1 MIAVEHGWHVT
12 WSVGSANLTAA
23 AFTGSNVEMMASVT
37 GKRGGKGGAGGG
49 IDRFLDGGFQKLC
62 VPYRRIEQEIVD
74 PRVTDA
80 RARLEAARDALVD
93 ADLRVVCGPA
103 DDLWTLTIAGSLA
116 LPADGVEVVA
126 WPVSVAEDQASPLPE
141 PLRWRLPVARLTA
154 FVAFRLSVPV
164 RGVDDIRMTL
174 RLAGEPGL
182 AGSKLNFV
190 SFTPGTS
197 FRLGQSAG
205 QWREREVLFQLL
217 EPLVGPRTALMNLLQ
232 GGIAR
237 KDRWR
242 RRLENYP
249 RPIDDT
255 IRQRFEAA
263 FHERPDLQ
271 GRLRELL
278 DTWFRRYRSWPAEAR
293 HPRDRVISEL
303 RRMLAGACVRA
314 LEPDLVVL
322 DEFQRFKSLLG
333 TQGAEHDPAADL
345 AQELFQA
352 EAHDGKRVRTLLLS
366 ATPYKLYTADAEIEH
381 EEHYQDFLATTR
393 FLLGDD
399 DARVEELKQ
408 QLSRFGAALRRAAA
422 GEPGQVERVER
433 AKRAVEGFLRDVMAR
448 TERVA
453 ASDDRDAMVT
463 EDRRTTPV
471 TSSDV
476 RQYLAADALF
486 RAVGSQDPMPFW
498 KSAPYL
504 AHFMHGYKFHD
515 RLVEALDTP
524 GPPDK
529 IVDALQRHDS
539 AFLKGATLRSWR
551 SIDPAH
557 AKLRELVGELI
568 DEGLWR
574 LLWMPPTVPYWP
586 LEGPFEGKEHATK
599 RLLFSAWNMVP
610 DVVSAVLSYEA
621 ERLMMGGRLDSYDNP
636 DAQQRPLLR
645 LTQSA
650 AGVRSRHRLLLLLL
664 PCLPLADRA
673 HPLDAP
679 PGQDRRAWVRA
690 QVDDLLADP
699 RLPNPQDGSIDDRW
713 EWAAPLLLDP
723 ELRAFL
729 RAWRDGKLPAWSDG
743 EPLPQPNPDLFGA
756 YIDDLLAVDLQA
768 LGRRPPDLAELLTDV
783 ALGSPAILAARSLSG
798 GSDVGDD
805 TRRRLAA
812 LIAEAFWRLFNR
824 PAVIKLLRQLAAG
837 TAAVRDES
845 AYWRLV
851 LHYCRQGNLQAVLD
865 EQWHL
870 LWDQDSWSE
879 DASADETAAK
889 CARKLV
895 QVVHPARARV
905 HAEFFR
911 GERGE
916 SGATVERDEIR
927 VRTVFALRFGHVRTD
942 DGEHISQDAVRAA
955 FNSPFRPFVLTSTSI
970 GQEGLDFHPW
980 CHRLV
985 HWNLPGN
992 PVDLEQRE
1000 GRIHRYK
1007 GHAVRRNVAA
1017 SHGLDAFVSWSAGD
1031 DLWALMFELADKAAR
1046 EASASDLVPH
1056 WIAPGEHRVERHVP
1070 QLPYTAEVEA
1080 FDRLKRQLA
1089 AYRVVFGQ
1097 PRQEELVTLLDR
1109 AGLDVAR
1116 LRDWAVDLSP
1126 PGIQNQRTT

>member
-1 MIAVEHGWHVT
+1 M
-12 WSVGSANLTAA
+12 
-23 AFTGSNVEMMASVT
+23 
-37 GKRGGKGGAGGG
+37 
-49 IDRFLDGGFQKLC
+49 
-62 VPYRRIEQEIVD
+62 
-74 PRVTDA
+74 
-80 RARLEAARDALVD
+80 
-93 ADLRVVCGPA
+93 
-103 DDLWTLTIAGSLA
+103 
-116 LPADGVEVVA
+116 VA
-126 WPVSVAEDQASPLPE
+126 
-141 PLRWRLPVARLTA
+141 
-154 FVAFRLSVPV
+154 
-164 RGVDDIRMTL
+164 
-174 RLAGEPGL
+174 
-182 AGSKLNFV
+182 
-190 SFTPGTS
+190 
-197 FRLGQSAG
+197 
-205 QWREREVLFQLL
+205 
-217 EPLVGPRTALMNLLQ
+217 
-232 GGIAR
+232 
-237 KDRWR
+237 
-242 RRLENYP
+242 
-249 RPIDDT
+249 
-255 IRQRFEAA
+255 
-263 FHERPDLQ
+263 
-271 GRLRELL
+271 
-278 DTWFRRYRSWPAEAR
+278 
-293 HPRDRVISEL
+293 
-303 RRMLAGACVRA
+303 
-314 LEPDLVVL
+314 
-322 DEFQRFKSLLG
+322 
-333 TQGAEHDPAADL
+333 
-345 AQELFQA
+345 
-352 EAHDGKRVRTLLLS
+352 
-366 ATPYKLYTADAEIEH
+366 
-381 EEHYQDFLATTR
+381 
-393 FLLGDD
+393 
-399 DARVEELKQ
+399 
-408 QLSRFGAALRRAAA
+408 
-422 GEPGQVERVER
+422 
-433 AKRAVEGFLRDVMAR
+433 
-448 TERVA
+448 
-453 ASDDRDAMVT
+453 

-471 TSSDV
+471 TAGDV

-515 RLVEALDTP
+515 LLVDALGTA

-539 AFLKGATLRSWR
+539 AFLKAATLRSWG
-551 SIDPAH
+551 SIDPGN

-574 LLWMPPTVPYWP
+574 VLWMPPTLPYWP
-586 LEGPFEGKEHATK
+586 LEGPFEGKERATK

-610 DVVSAVLSYEA
+610 DVVSAVLSYDA
-621 ERLMMGGRLDSYDNP
+621 ERLMMGGRLDSYDKP
-636 DAQQRPLLR
+636 DEQQRPLLR
-645 LTQSA
+645 LTQST

-673 HPLDAP
+673 HPLGAP

-690 QVDDLLADP
+690 QVDELLANP
-699 RLPNPQDGSIDDRW
+699 RLPNPQEGSIDDRW

-723 ELRAFL
+723 ELPAFL
-729 RAWRDGKLPAWSDG
+729 RAWRDDEVRAWSDN

-756 YIDDLLAVDLQA
+756 YVDDLLAVDLQS
-768 LGRRPPDLAELLTDV
+768 LGRRPPDLAEHLTDL
-783 ALGSPAILAARSLSG
+783 ALGSPAILAARSLRG
-798 GSDVGDD
+798 GSEVGDH

-824 PAVIKLLRQLAAG
+824 PAVISLLRQLAAG

-911 GERGE
+911 AERGA

-927 VRTVFALRFGHVRTD
+927 VRTVFALRFGRHVRTD

-955 FNSPFRPFVLTSTSI
+955 FNSPFRPFVLTSTSV

-1017 SHGLDAFVSWSAGD
+1017 SHADAAFASWSAGD
-1031 DLWALMFELADKAAR
+1031 DIWTLMFELADKAAR
-1046 EASASDLVPH
+1046 TAGKEDLVPH

-1109 AGLDVAR
+1109 AGVDVAS

-1126 PGIQNQRTT
+1126 PVTPGFRS

>member
-1 MIAVEHGWHVT
+1 MKRPSVDASLKPLKSFQRRTVEHAFHRLFMAEDGTGRFLVADE
-12 WSVGSANLTAA
+12 VGLGKTLVARGIIARAIDHLWNDVDRIDIVYICSNGSIARANLPKLQ
-23 AFTGSNVEMMASVT
+23 V
-37 GKRGGKGGAGGG
+37 GGA
-49 IDRFLDGGFQKLC
+49 
-62 VPYRRIEQEIVD
+62 EQ
-74 PRVTDA
+74 RSF
-80 RARLEAARDALVD
+80 
-93 ADLRVVCGPA
+93 
-103 DDLWTLTIAGSLA
+103 TLAT
-116 LPADGVEVVA
+116 
-126 WPVSVAEDQASPLPE
+126 
-141 PLRWRLPVARLTA
+141 RLTMLA
-154 FVAFRLSVPV
+154 TELAPR
-164 RGVDDIRMTL
+164 
-174 RLAGEPGL
+174 AGESGL

-205 QWREREVLFQLL
+205 QGREREVLFQLL
-217 EPLVGPRTALMNLLQ
+217 HPLVGPRTALMNLLQ
-232 GGIAR
+232 GYITKR
-237 KDRWR
+237 DRWR
-242 RRLENYP
+242 QRLENYP

-255 IRQRFEAA
+255 IRQSFEAA
-263 FHERPDLQ
+263 FREQPDLQ

-278 DTWFRRYRSWPAEAR
+278 DTTFRRYHSWPAEAR
-293 HPRDRVISEL
+293 YQRDEVISGL
-303 RRMLAGACVRA
+303 RRVLAGACVEA
-314 LEPDLVVL
+314 LQPDLVIL

-333 TQGAEHDPAADL
+333 TEGAERDAAADL

-393 FLLGDD
+393 FLLGGDD
-399 DARVEELKQ
+399 VRVEELKH
-408 QLSRFGAALRRAAA
+408 QLSHFGAALRRAAA
-422 GEPGQVERVER
+422 GEPGQAERVEL
-433 AKRAVEGFLRDVMAR
+433 AKRAVEGSLRDVMAR

-515 RLVEALDTP
+515 RLVEAIDTP

-529 IVDALQRHDS
+529 IVDALQEHDS
-539 AFLKGATLRSWR
+539 AFLKAATLRSWG
-551 SIDPAH
+551 SVDPAH

-586 LEGPFEGKEHATK
+586 PEGPFEGKERATK

-679 PGQDRRAWVRA
+679 GQDRRAWVRV

-729 RAWRDGKLPAWSDG
+729 RAWRDGKLPAWSDD
-743 EPLPQPNPDLFGA
+743 EPLPQPNPDVFGP
-756 YIDDLLAVDLQA
+756 YVDDLLAVDLQA
-768 LGRRPPDLAELLTDV
+768 LGPRPPDLAAQLTDV
-783 ALGSPAILAARSLSG
+783 ALGSPAILAARSLRG

-824 PAVIKLLRQLAAG
+824 PAVITLLRQLAAG

-851 LHYCRQGNLQAVLD
+851 LQYCRQGNLQAVLD

-889 CARKLV
+889 CARTLV

-911 GERGE
+911 AERGE

-942 DGEHISQDAVRAA
+942 EGEHISQDAVRAA

-1017 SHGLDAFVSWSAGD
+1017 CHALDAFASWRAGED
-1031 DLWALMFELADKAAR
+1031 IWALIFELADTAAR

-1097 PRQEELVTLLDR
+1097 PRQEELVTLLNR
-1109 AGLDVAR
+1109 AGVDVTT

-1126 PGIQNQRTT
+1126 PATANAPNT

>member
-1 MIAVEHGWHVT
+1 MKRPSVEASLKPLKPFQRRTVNHAFHRMFEAQDGTGRFLVADEVGLGKTLVARGIIARAIDHLWNEVDRIDIVYIC
-12 WSVGSANLTAA
+12 SNGSIARANLPKLQ
-23 AFTGSNVEMMASVT
+23 V
-37 GKRGGKGGAGGG
+37 GGA
-49 IDRFLDGGFQKLC
+49 DERSF
-62 VPYRRIEQEIVD
+62 
-74 PRVTDA
+74 
-80 RARLEAARDALVD
+80 AL
-93 ADLRVVCGPA
+93 A
-103 DDLWTLTIAGSLA
+103 T
-116 LPADGVEVVA
+116 
-126 WPVSVAEDQASPLPE
+126 
-141 PLRWRLPVARLTA
+141 RLT
-154 FVAFRLSVPV
+154 
-164 RGVDDIRMTL
+164 M
-174 RLAGEPGL
+174 LATELVHREGESGL

-197 FRLGQSAG
+197 LNIGHSTGRGE
-205 QWREREVLFQLL
+205 EREVLFQLL
-217 EPLVGPRTALMNLLQ
+217 HPLMDQHTALMNLLQ
-232 GGIAR
+232 AGITR
-237 KDRWR
+237 TEDWRWR
-242 RRLENYP
+242 LKKDPRL
-249 RPIDDT
+249 IDGT
-255 IRQRFEAA
+255 IRRRFEAA
-263 FHERPDLQ
+263 FRGQPELEERLK
-271 GRLRELL
+271 GLL
-278 DTWFRRYRSWPAEAR
+278 DTTFRRHHRWPAEAR
-293 HPRDRVISEL
+293 YARDRVIARL
-303 RRMLAGACVRA
+303 RLVLAGACVKA
-314 LEPDLVVL
+314 LEPDLVIL
-322 DEFQRFKSLLG
+322 DEFQRFKNLLG
-333 TQGAEHDPAADL
+333 TQGAERDAAAEL

-352 EAHDGKRVRTLLLS
+352 EAHDGRRVRTLLLS

-381 EEHYQDFLATTR
+381 EDHYQDFLATTR

-408 QLSRFGAALRRAAA
+408 QLSRFGAALTRAAG
-422 GEPGQVERVER
+422 GEPDQVERVAR
-433 AKRAVEGFLRDVMAR
+433 AKRAVEESLRDVMAR

-453 ASDDRDAMVT
+453 ASEDRDAMVA

-471 TSSDV
+471 TASDV

-486 RAVGSQDPMPFW
+486 RAVGNQDPMPFW

-504 AHFMHGYKFHD
+504 AHFMHGYKFHE
-515 RLVEALDTP
+515 LFVQALGTAA
-524 GPPDK
+524 PPDK
-529 IVDALQRHDS
+529 IVDAIQRHDA
-539 AFLKGATLRSWR
+539 AFLKAATLRSWG
-551 SIDPAH
+551 SVDPGH

-574 LLWMPPTVPYWP
+574 LLWMPPTLPYWP

-599 RLLFSAWNMVP
+599 RLLFSAWNVVP

-645 LTQSA
+645 LTQTA

-673 HPLDAP
+673 HPLGAP

-690 QVDDLLADP
+690 QVDGLLADP
-699 RLPNPQDGSIDDRW
+699 RLPNPQAGSIDDQW

-729 RAWRDGKLPAWSDG
+729 RAWRDGELPGASDDAQ
-743 EPLPQPNPDLFGA
+743 LPQPNPDVFGA
-756 YIDDLLAVDLQA
+756 YVDDLLAVDPQS
-768 LGRRPPDLAELLTDV
+768 LGRRPPDLAELLTDL
-783 ALGSPAILAARSLSG
+783 ALGSPAILAARSLKG
-798 GSDVGDD
+798 GSEVGDAA
-805 TRRRLAA
+805 RRRLAA
-812 LIAEAFWRLFNR
+812 LIADAFWRLFNR
-824 PAVIKLLRQLAAG
+824 PAVVSLLRQLAAG
-837 TAAVRDES
+837 TAAVGDES

-870 LWDQDSWSE
+870 LWDQESWSE

-911 GERGE
+911 ARQGE
-916 SGATVERDEIR
+916 SGATVERDAIR
-927 VRTVFALRFGHVRTD
+927 VRTVFALRFGHGRTD
-942 DGEHISQDAVRAA
+942 DGEQISQDAVRAA

-1017 SHGLDAFVSWSAGD
+1017 SHAEDAFAAWCAGD
-1031 DLWALMFELADKAAR
+1031 DIWKLMFELANEAAR
-1046 EASASDLVPH
+1046 AAEESDLVPH
-1056 WIAPGEHRVERHVP
+1056 WLAPGDHRVERHVP

-1109 AGLDVAR
+1109 AGVDVAR

-1126 PGIQNQRTT
+1126 PAIPRPPA

>member
-1 MIAVEHGWHVT
+1 MKKPSVEASLEPLKPFQRRTVEHAFHRLFQAADGTGRFLVADE
-12 WSVGSANLTAA
+12 VGLGKTLVARGIIARAIDHLWNDVERIDIVYICSNGSIARANLPKLQ
-23 AFTGSNVEMMASVT
+23 V
-37 GKRGGKGGAGGG
+37 GGAEE
-49 IDRFLDGGFQKLC
+49 RSF
-62 VPYRRIEQEIVD
+62 
-74 PRVTDA
+74 
-80 RARLEAARDALVD
+80 AL
-93 ADLRVVCGPA
+93 A
-103 DDLWTLTIAGSLA
+103 T
-116 LPADGVEVVA
+116 
-126 WPVSVAEDQASPLPE
+126 
-141 PLRWRLPVARLTA
+141 RLT
-154 FVAFRLSVPV
+154 
-164 RGVDDIRMTL
+164 M
-174 RLAGEPGL
+174 LATELAHGEGESGL

-197 FRLGQSAG
+197 FNLGSSTG
-205 QWREREVLFQLL
+205 RGREREVLFQLL
-217 EPLVGPRTALMNLLQ
+217 DPLVGPRIALMNLLQ
-232 GGIAR
+232 GGIVKR
-237 KDRWR
+237 DRWR
-242 RRLENYP
+242 RRLVDNP

-255 IRQRFEAA
+255 IRQRFETA
-263 FHERPDLQ
+263 FDKLPDLQ
-271 GRLRELL
+271 DKLRGLL
-278 DTWFRRYRSWPAEAR
+278 DTTFRRYHAWPPEVR
-293 HPRDRVISEL
+293 YQRDQVISEA
-303 RRMLAGACVRA
+303 RRVLAGACVEA
-314 LEPDLVVL
+314 LEPDLVIL

-333 TQGAEHDPAADL
+333 TQGAERDAAADL

-352 EAHDGKRVRTLLLS
+352 EAHDGRRVRTLLLS

-381 EEHYQDFLATTR
+381 EEHYEDFLATTR

-408 QLSRFGAALRRAAA
+408 QLSRFGAALRRAAG
-422 GEPGQVERVER
+422 GEPEQAERVER
-433 AKRAVEGFLRDVMAR
+433 AKRAVEGSLRDVMAR

-453 ASDDRDAMVT
+453 ASEDRDAMVA

-471 TSSDV
+471 TASDV
-476 RQYLAADALF
+476 RQYVAADALF

-515 RLVEALDTP
+515 RLVEAIEAP
-524 GPPDK
+524 GPSDK
-529 IVDALQRHDS
+529 IVEALQRHDA
-539 AFLKGATLRSWR
+539 AFLKAATLRSWG
-551 SIDPAH
+551 SIDPGN

-574 LLWMPPTVPYWP
+574 LLWMPPTLPYWP

-599 RLLFSAWNMVP
+599 RLLFSAWNLVP

-645 LTQSA
+645 LTQTA

-673 HPLDAP
+673 HPLGAP

-690 QVDDLLADP
+690 QVEDLLADP
-699 RLPNPQDGSIDDRW
+699 RLPNPRDGSIDDRW
-713 EWAAPLLLDP
+713 EWAAPLVLDP
-723 ELRAFL
+723 DLPAFL
-729 RAWRDGKLPAWSDG
+729 RAWRDGELAGASDN
-743 EPLPQPNPDLFGA
+743 EPLPQPNPDVFGA
-756 YIDDLLAVDLQA
+756 YVDDLLAVDLQS
-768 LGRRPPDLAELLTDV
+768 LGRRPPDLAELLTDL
-783 ALGSPAILAARSLSG
+783 ALGSPAILAARSLRG
-798 GSDVGDD
+798 GSEVGDD

-812 LIAEAFWRLFNR
+812 LIADGFWRLFNR
-824 PAVIKLLRQLAAG
+824 PAVISLLRQIAAG
-837 TAAVRDES
+837 TAAARDES

-895 QVVHPARARV
+895 QVAHPARARV

-911 GERGE
+911 AGQGA
-916 SGATVERDEIR
+916 SGATVERDAIR

-942 DGEHISQDAVRAA
+942 DGEQINQDAVRAA

-1017 SHGLDAFVSWSAGD
+1017 SHADDAFAEWSAGAD
-1031 DLWALMFELADKAAR
+1031 IWKLMFELADQAAR
-1046 EASASDLVPH
+1046 TAEESDLVPH

-1070 QLPYTAEVEA
+1070 QLPYTTEVEA

-1109 AGLDVAR
+1109 AGVDVAR

-1126 PGIQNQRTT
+1126 PVTGDTGDL

>member
-1 MIAVEHGWHVT
+1 MKRPSVDASLEPLKPFQRRTVEHAYHRLFTAEHGTGRFLVADEVGLGKTLVARGIIARAIDHLWNHVERIDIVYIC
-12 WSVGSANLTAA
+12 SNGSIARANLPKLQ
-23 AFTGSNVEMMASVT
+23 V
-37 GKRGGKGGAGGG
+37 GGA
-49 IDRFLDGGFQKLC
+49 DERSF
-62 VPYRRIEQEIVD
+62 
-74 PRVTDA
+74 
-80 RARLEAARDALVD
+80 AL
-93 ADLRVVCGPA
+93 A
-103 DDLWTLTIAGSLA
+103 T
-116 LPADGVEVVA
+116 
-126 WPVSVAEDQASPLPE
+126 
-141 PLRWRLPVARLTA
+141 RLT
-154 FVAFRLSVPV
+154 
-164 RGVDDIRMTL
+164 M
-174 RLAGEPGL
+174 LATELVHREGESGL

-197 FRLGQSAG
+197 LNIGHSTGQG
-205 QWREREVLFQLL
+205 REREVLFQLL
-217 EPLVGPRTALMNLLQ
+217 HPLMDRHTALMNLLQ
-232 GGIAR
+232 GGITR
-237 KDRWR
+237 TEEWRWR
-242 RRLENYP
+242 LKNNPRL
-249 RPIDDT
+249 IDGT
-255 IRQRFEAA
+255 IRRRFEAA
-263 FHERPDLQ
+263 FREQPKLEERLQ
-271 GRLRELL
+271 GLL
-278 DTWFRRYRSWPAEAR
+278 DTTFRRYHSWPAEAR
-293 HPRDRVISEL
+293 HARDRVIAKL
-303 RRMLAGACVRA
+303 RLMLAGACVKA
-314 LEPDLVVL
+314 LEPDLVIL

-333 TQGAEHDPAADL
+333 TQGPERDAAADL
-345 AQELFQA
+345 AQELFDA

-381 EEHYQDFLATTR
+381 EDHYEDFLATTR

-408 QLSRFGAALRRAAA
+408 QLSRFGAALRRAAG
-422 GEPGQVERVER
+422 GEPDQVERVER
-433 AKRAVEGFLRDVMAR
+433 AKRAVEGSLRDVMAR

-453 ASDDRDAMVT
+453 ASEERDAMVA

-471 TSSDV
+471 TASDV

-486 RAVGSQDPMPFW
+486 RAVESQDPMPFW

-504 AHFMHGYKFHD
+504 AHFMHGYKFHEL
-515 RLVEALDTP
+515 LVQALGTP

-529 IVDALQRHDS
+529 IADALQRHDAS
-539 AFLKGATLRSWR
+539 FLKAATLRSWG
-551 SIDPAH
+551 SVDPGH

-574 LLWMPPTVPYWP
+574 LLWMPPTLPYWP
-586 LEGPFEGKEHATK
+586 LEGPVEGKERATK
-599 RLLFSAWNMVP
+599 RLLFSAWNVVP

-645 LTQSA
+645 LTQTA

-673 HPLDAP
+673 HPLAAP

-690 QVDDLLADP
+690 QVDALLADP
-699 RLPNPQDGSIDDRW
+699 RLPNPQAVSIDDRW

-723 ELRAFL
+723 ELPAFL
-729 RAWRDGKLPAWSDG
+729 RAWRDGELAGTSDN
-743 EPLPQPNPDLFGA
+743 EPLPQPNPDVFGA
-756 YIDDLLAVDLQA
+756 YVDDLLAVDPQT
-768 LGRRPPDLAELLTDV
+768 LGRRPPDLAELLTDL

-798 GSDVGDD
+798 GSGVGDD

-812 LIAEAFWRLFNR
+812 LLADAFWRLFNR
-824 PAVIKLLRQLAAG
+824 PAVISLLRQLAAG

-851 LHYCRQGNLQAVLD
+851 LRYCQQGNLQAVLD

-870 LWDQDSWSE
+870 LWEQDSWSE
-879 DASADETAAK
+879 DASADETAAR

-895 QVVHPARARV
+895 PVVHPARARV

-911 GERGE
+911 AERGE
-916 SGATVERDEIR
+916 SGATVERDAIR
-927 VRTVFALRFGHVRTD
+927 VRTVFALRFGHGRTD
-942 DGEHISQDAVRAA
+942 DGEQISQDAVRAA

-1017 SHGLDAFVSWSAGD
+1017 SHADDAFASWSAGKD
-1031 DLWALMFELADKAAR
+1031 IWKLMFELANQAAR
-1046 EASASDLVPH
+1046 DAEESDLVPH
-1056 WIAPGEHRVERHVP
+1056 WMAPGDHRVERHVP

-1109 AGLDVAR
+1109 AGVDVSK

-1126 PGIQNQRTT
+1126 PVSSESRS

>member
-1 MIAVEHGWHVT
+1 M
-12 WSVGSANLTAA
+12 
-23 AFTGSNVEMMASVT
+23 
-37 GKRGGKGGAGGG
+37 
-49 IDRFLDGGFQKLC
+49 
-62 VPYRRIEQEIVD
+62 VP
-74 PRVTDA
+74 
-80 RARLEAARDALVD
+80 
-93 ADLRVVCGPA
+93 
-103 DDLWTLTIAGSLA
+103 A
-116 LPADGVEVVA
+116 LPA
-126 WPVSVAEDQASPLPE
+126 
-141 PLRWRLPVARLTA
+141 
-154 FVAFRLSVPV
+154 
-164 RGVDDIRMTL
+164 
-174 RLAGEPGL
+174 
-182 AGSKLNFV
+182 
-190 SFTPGTS
+190 
-197 FRLGQSAG
+197 
-205 QWREREVLFQLL
+205 
-217 EPLVGPRTALMNLLQ
+217 AL
-232 GGIAR
+232 
-237 KDRWR
+237 
-242 RRLENYP
+242 
-249 RPIDDT
+249 
-255 IRQRFEAA
+255 
-263 FHERPDLQ
+263 
-271 GRLRELL
+271 
-278 DTWFRRYRSWPAEAR
+278 PAEAR
-293 HPRDRVISEL
+293 HPRDRIISDL
-303 RRMLAGACVRA
+303 RRLLAGACVRA
-314 LEPDLVVL
+314 LEPDLVIL
-322 DEFQRFKSLLG
+322 DEFQRFKNLLG
-333 TQGAEHDPAADL
+333 TQETERDAAADL

-352 EAHDGKRVRTLLLS
+352 KAHDGRRVRTLLLS

-399 DARVEELKQ
+399 DGRVEELKQ

-422 GEPGQVERVER
+422 GEPEQVERVER
-433 AKRAVEGFLRDVMAR
+433 AKRAVEGSLRDVMAR

-453 ASDDRDAMVT
+453 ASEDRDAMVA

-471 TSSDV
+471 TASDV

-486 RAVGSQDPMPFW
+486 CAVGSQDPMQFW
-498 KSAPYL
+498 KAAPYL
-504 AHFMHGYKFHD
+504 AHFMHGYKFHEL
-515 RLVEALDTP
+515 LVEAIEAP
-524 GPPDK
+524 GPSDK
-529 IVDALQRHDS
+529 IVDPLQRHDS
-539 AFLKGATLRSWR
+539 AFLKAATLRSWG
-551 SIDPAH
+551 SIDPGNG
-557 AKLRELVGELI
+557 KLRELVGELI

-574 LLWMPPTVPYWP
+574 LLWMPPTLPYWP
-586 LEGPFEGKEHATK
+586 LERPFEGKEHATK
-599 RLLFSAWNMVP
+599 RLLFSAWNLVP

-673 HPLDAP
+673 HPLGAP

-690 QVDDLLADP
+690 RVDELLSDP
-699 RLPNPQDGSIDDRW
+699 RLPNPQEGSIDDRW

-723 ELRAFL
+723 ELPAFL
-729 RAWRDGKLPAWSDG
+729 RAWRDGELRAWSDN

-756 YIDDLLAVDLQA
+756 YVDDLLAVDLEA
-768 LGRRPPDLAELLTDV
+768 LGRRPPDLAELLTDL
-783 ALGSPAILAARSLSG
+783 ALGSPAILAARSLRG
-798 GSDVGDD
+798 GSEVGDD
-805 TRRRLAA
+805 TRRRLAV

-824 PAVIKLLRQLAAG
+824 PAVVSLLRQLAAG

-851 LHYCRQGNLQAVLD
+851 LHYCRQGNLQAVID

-870 LWDQDSWSE
+870 LWEQDSWSE
-879 DASADETAAK
+879 DASADDTAAK

-895 QVVHPARARV
+895 QVVHPAPARV

-911 GERGE
+911 AQRGKA
-916 SGATVERDEIR
+916 GATVERDEIR
-927 VRTVFALRFGHVRTD
+927 VRTVFALRFGHGRTD
-942 DGEHISQDAVRAA
+942 DGEQISQDAVRAA

-1017 SHGLDAFVSWSAGD
+1017 SHADDAFASWSAGD
-1031 DLWALMFELADKAAR
+1031 DLWTLMFELANEAAR
-1046 EASASDLVPH
+1046 AAEESDLVPH
-1056 WIAPGEHRVERHVP
+1056 WMAPGNHRVERHVP

-1109 AGLDVAR
+1109 AGVDVAR

-1126 PGIQNQRTT
+1126 PAIPRSPASPRAGATGHRLSSADVVPVVAYDGVNDA